1 MVLHIQPSLQFY
13 QFLCNIVLAEE
24 YNIFSSNNNMANKKT
39 TTIKDKSLPD
49 VESKE
54 FAVIFTGGKQYKVSV
69 GTILKIEKLTGD
81 FKNGDKIVF
90 DKILLVDNGIDT
102 TIGSPYIN
110 GAKVEALFLKNGKN
124 KTVKV
129 VKYKQKS
136 RYLKK
141 NGHRQQYTEI
151 KISSIK

>member
-1 MVLHIQPSLQFY
+1 MAQSTKTKKVTTD
-13 QFLCNIVLAEE
+13 E
-24 YNIFSSNNNMANKKT
+24 SN
-39 TTIKDKSLPD
+39 
-49 VESKE
+49 E

-69 GTILKIEKLTGD
+69 GDIIKIEKLEGD
-81 FKNGDKIVF
+81 FKAGDKIIF
-90 DKILLVDNGIDT
+90 DKVLLVDNGKDT
-102 TIGSPYIN
+102 SIGTPYID
-110 GAKVEALFLKNGKN
+110 GAKVESLFQKAGKG

-141 NGHRQQYTEI
+141 NGHRQPFVEV